1 MSVQGGGASSRQDA
15 PQERQARSRA
25 GHRTSR
31 PRAQPVR
38 KTASRP
44 VTTGKDAAPA
54 ADEHQYQTLSVEYQ
68 PIGGIFGA
76 PMPLV
81 PDEPDGRSGRIGR
94 LLRPVR
100 PTRTRAS
107 SEPSLFDDIDFRV
120 LWWSRLCSQTAQG
133 ALLYALLIMVVDLSD
148 RSVFTSMF
156 VICSII
162 PSILFG
168 LPAGLVAD
176 TVSRRAL
183 LVLLNA
189 TRFIFMLLLVGS
201 DASLAGVF
209 AVTLGIW
216 VIHQFYSPAEA
227 SLLADIVDRD
237 RYTQAQA
244 QFNLALTIS
253 QALGLVIAAPILLRA
268 GGPEFVFM
276 FCGILWLIAGALT
289 FLLPSLQHT
298 TARRRATDRSLRQML
313 GDGWRFARSD
323 RITFEAMIDDVLV
336 GVGMSALVVIM
347 PYYLERV
354 LGTAKENTVFVF
366 APAALGLVLGLRMS
380 SKLADRI
387 GERYLATLGLF
398 LFALVVAAL
407 GFVAQTYNLLNNVLH
422 FPLDQLT
429 DALGISPLIFVAM
442 LLSIPAGF
450 ASAAVNV
457 SARSILLARTPGAL
471 RGQVI
476 ATQSLIGNIAAL
488 IPTLLAGI
496 ATDIFGVRPIA
507 VAIAVAIVIA
517 ALAAH
522 MLGHK
527 APGMAVAPQSA

>member
-1 MSVQGGGASSRQDA
+1 MASGSDDRPPKAHTSPSR
-15 PQERQARSRA
+15 
-25 GHRTSR
+25 RTSTRRVR
-31 PRAQPVR
+31 PTVRPVS
-38 KTASRP
+38 KQSRP
-44 VTTGKDAAPA
+44 TSQAATVPGQG
-54 ADEHQYQTLSVEYQ
+54 DDDQYQTLSVEFQ

-76 PMPLV
+76 PQPMV
-81 PDEPDGRSGRIGR
+81 PDESPAQPGR
-94 LLRPVR
+94 LGKMLRPIR
-100 PTRTRAS
+100 PSRHRIST
-107 SEPSLFDDIDFRV
+107 EPSLLADIDFRV
-120 LWWSRLCSQTAQG
+120 LWLSRLCSQTAQG
-133 ALLYALLIMVVDLSD
+133 ALLYALLILVVDLSD
-148 RSVFTSMF
+148 RSVFNSLF

-162 PSILFG
+162 PSILFA

-176 TVSRRAL
+176 TVSRRGL
-183 LVLLNA
+183 LVTLNI
-189 TRFIFMLLLVGS
+189 TRFTFMLLLVGS
-201 DASLAGVF
+201 NASLAGVF

-227 SLLADIVDRD
+227 SMLADIVDRR
-237 RYTQAQA
+237 RYTEAQA

-253 QALGLVIAAPILLRA
+253 QAVGLVIAAPILLRA

-276 FCGILWLIAGALT
+276 FSGILWLLAGALT
-289 FLLPSLQHT
+289 FLLPSLDAT
-298 TARRRATDRSLRQML
+298 VARRRVPDRTLRQML

-354 LGTAKENTVFVF
+354 LGTSKENTVFVF
-366 APAALGLVLGLRMS
+366 APAALGLVFGLRAS
-380 SKLADRI
+380 KKLASRI
-387 GERYLATLGLF
+387 GERYLATLSLF
-398 LFALVVAAL
+398 IFAIVVAAL

-457 SARSILLARTPGAL
+457 AARSILLARTPATV

-476 ATQSLIGNIAAL
+476 ATQSLIGNLAAL
-488 IPTLLAGI
+488 IPILLAGI
-496 ATDIFGVRPIA
+496 TTDIFGVRPIA

-522 MLGHK
+522 MLGRK
-527 APGMAVAPQSA
+527 APGMPVVYQSA